1 MYGQLAASGCS
12 LTCSMPTIPRLCAA
26 IDTSSSTPHC
36 TMRFEP
42 AARLR
47 SRLPKHS
54 GAFVRVLG
62 AMRFGLGS
70 GRAESRYFSVGSR
83 FADFY
88 VRTCRSV
95 FRFLS
100 DFPLSGQ
107 TATQS
112 GFLMFDF

>member
-1 MYGQLAASGCS
+1 
-12 LTCSMPTIPRLCAA
+12 
-26 IDTSSSTPHC
+26 
-36 TMRFEP
+36 MRFEP

-95 FRFLS
+95 FRFVS